1 MLLKQRVKAESSCA
15 KLKYAE
21 KMAKIKK
28 QKALLQKMKN
38 SMLPEQTGKNWTLTQ
53 TWIY

>member
-1 MLLKQRVKAESSCA
+1 MLLKQRVKAENARA

-28 QKALLQKMKN
+28 QKALLVKMK
-38 SMLPEQTGKNWTLTQ
+38 L
-53 TWIY
+53 